1 MTGRSKS
8 IFADN
13 APGGFGKQWMCITAT
28 NWQPCADLEPIEDK
42 VKGSPGR
49 CWTAKEG
56 YMTPGEA
63 SRSLGLCR
71 NVVGNW
77 VRRGHIPA
85 IMDKG
90 YWWVKIED
98 AKAYNANK
106 GT

>member
-1 MTGRSKS
+1 
-8 IFADN
+8 
-13 APGGFGKQWMCITAT
+13 
-28 NWQPCADLEPIEDK
+28 
-42 VKGSPGR
+42 
-49 CWTAKEG
+49 
-56 YMTPGEA
+56 MTPGEA